1 MKVLL
6 LSLVCLAAVMAS
18 SSVCLADAG
27 TQLKV
32 FPPEISLRG
41 QGDRLTIAVQLVND
55 QGITRDVSGT
65 VVVKVA
71 DAKIVEVTGQT
82 LKPKADGETKLLIE
96 LGQNKVEVPV
106 VVKDSQVSRDVSF
119 RLDVMPIFMKSGC
132 NTGSCHGA
140 AKGKDGF
147 HLSLFGYDPAGDYFK
162 LTRQLIGRRVDLAVP
177 EKSLLLE
184 KSTGE
189 VDHTGGQLFTTD
201 SDDYRAMLRW
211 IEAGAPDDTGDTPEP
226 LGIEL
231 LPSKTVFAGK
241 DQTQRT
247 VVMARYSDG
256 SVRDVTRLALFLTN
270 NDAVASIDKDGVAK
284 ANNRGGAFVF
294 ARFNKFTVGSE
305 VIVLPT
311 DDKFVWPNTPETNFI
326 DTLVFDK
333 LKKLHLAPSEV
344 CDDETF
350 LRRVSLDLIGLPPTR
365 EEYERFVADTSKD
378 KRAKLIDSLIDREE
392 FIDLWA
398 MKWGELL
405 RIRANNQNSQ
415 YGRDAKAMWSYAAWV
430 HDQMADRKSVV

>member
-1 MKVLL
+1 MNSVSRITTFVLVF
-6 LSLVCLAAVMAS
+6 SATSFCF
-18 SSVCLADAG
+18 ADAG

-65 VVVKVA
+65 VVVKEA

-82 LKPKADGETKLLIE
+82 LKPMADGETKLLIE

-189 VDHTGGQLFTTD
+189 VDHTGGQLFTREIQFLSNKLPINVD
-201 SDDYRAMLRW
+201 VRA
-211 IEAGAPDDTGDTPEP
+211 PV
-226 LGIEL
+226 EL
-231 LPSKTVFAGK
+231 
-241 DQTQRT
+241 
-247 VVMARYSDG
+247 
-256 SVRDVTRLALFLTN
+256 
-270 NDAVASIDKDGVAK
+270 
-284 ANNRGGAFVF
+284 NR
-294 ARFNKFTVGSE
+294 
-305 VIVLPT
+305 
-311 DDKFVWPNTPETNFI
+311 
-326 DTLVFDK
+326 
-333 LKKLHLAPSEV
+333 H
-344 CDDETF
+344 
-350 LRRVSLDLIGLPPTR
+350 
-365 EEYERFVADTSKD
+365 Y
-378 KRAKLIDSLIDREE
+378 
-392 FIDLWA
+392 
-398 MKWGELL
+398 
-405 RIRANNQNSQ
+405 
-415 YGRDAKAMWSYAAWV
+415 
-430 HDQMADRKSVV
+430 